1 MRKMEVIYESEAEK
15 LTKRINEMY
24 QKAEKLG
31 YQIISTQIIKEP
43 MSIFTA
49 FIDYETKPLKNK

>member
-1 MRKMEVIYESEAEK
+1 MRKMEMIYESKAEE
-15 LTKRINEMY
+15 LTKKINEIY
-24 QKAEKLG
+24 QKAEKFG

-49 FIDYETKPLKNK
+49 FIDYETNPKR

>member
-1 MRKMEVIYESEAEK
+1 MRKMEMIYESVAEK

-31 YQIISTQIIKEP
+31 YKIVSTQIIKEP
-43 MSIFTA
+43 MSGFFA
-49 FIDYETKPLKNK
+49 FVEYEKK